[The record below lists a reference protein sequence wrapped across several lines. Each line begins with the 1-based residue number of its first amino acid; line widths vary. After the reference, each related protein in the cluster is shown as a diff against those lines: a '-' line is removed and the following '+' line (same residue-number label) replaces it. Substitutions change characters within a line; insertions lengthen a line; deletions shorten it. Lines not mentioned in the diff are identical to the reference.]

1 VNNVELMLQAIDRDP
16 DDLTAVGALTDLLY
30 EDRGM
35 TWTEAERY
43 SENAVRAA
51 RDARDLAAAAAL
63 LRAEQPWHGELCRDI
78 LNACGLS
85 ADTVAQII
93 IAPGEAQPRF
103 SNPLWGNAE
112 RFWVETTVTVG
123 ALWILRHCRKQ
134 PWRWTVRSASP
145 ITGKPKRKR
154 AKK

>member
-1 VNNVELMLQAIDRDP
+1 MNNVQLMLQAIDRDP

-43 SENAVRAA
+43 AENAVQAS
-51 RDARDLAAAAAL
+51 RDARDLAAAATL
-63 LRAEQPWHGELCRDI
+63 LRADQSWHAELCRNI
-78 LNACGLS
+78 LNAAGLS

-93 IAPGEAQPRF
+93 IAPGNVQPRF
-103 SNPLWGNAE
+103 SNPVWGNAE

-123 ALWILRHCRKQ
+123 ALWVLNHCRKQ
-134 PWRWTVRSASP
+134 PWRWVDRPSATTSK
-145 ITGKPKRKR
+145 KPKRKR